1 LQAIKAVNGTL
12 VSKRPIAVDWAM
24 AKKEFETAAAKNAP
38 LGMSFFVLYLPLMIA
53 LELRGTRAF
62 VGT

>member
-1 LQAIKAVNGTL
+1 
-12 VSKRPIAVDWAM
+12 M